1 MQNPN
6 CNPTPYFIE
15 HIKLHIDNCH
25 TVVEISEFNYNSAL

>member
-6 CNPTPYFIE
+6 CNPTPYFTE

-25 TVVEISEFNYNSAL
+25 TGGDIRI